1 MGRIVATTNMTLDGV
16 IQDPAGDEGFALG
29 GWFEEMSDTA
39 RARWATLETDEAL
52 AASGLL
58 FGARSY
64 EWFASRWADREG
76 VWAER
81 LQALPKYVVSS
92 HPITTEWGTASTTGG
107 GDPAVGVRS
116 VKDTTEGDIVVYGS
130 GSLLGT
136 LFDEGLVEELRL
148 FVFPTVL
155 GSGQRLFAGLGSK
168 QRLTPVRSESLDGGI
183 QHLVYEVNSQ
193 S

>member
-1 MGRIVATTNMTLDGV
+1 MATTNMTFDGV

-29 GWFEEMSDTA
+29 GWFDEMTDTA
-39 RARWATLETDEAL
+39 RGTWAKLETEEAL

-64 EWFASRWADREG
+64 EWFASRWAGREG

-92 HPITTEWGTASTTGG
+92 HPIATPWGPASTTGG
-107 GDPAVGVRS
+107 GDPALGVRS
-116 VKDTTEGDIVVYGS
+116 VKDTTDGDIVVYGS

-136 LFDEGLVEELRL
+136 LFDEGLVDELRL

-155 GSGQRLFAGLGSK
+155 GSGQRLFAGLAGR
-168 QRLTPVRSESLDGGI
+168 QRLTLLRSESLDGGI
-183 QHLVYEVNSQ
+183 QHLVYEVGSQ